1 MLFQYIVITLLAVRA
16 ENSADE
22 RIVQAAHMRRC
33 FDDYGLLN
41 ADEVLLAKK

>member
-1 MLFQYIVITLLAVRA
+1 MLFPCLAITLRAVRA

-22 RIVQAAHMRRC
+22 RLVQAAHMRRC

-41 ADEVLLAKK
+41 ADAVLLAKK

>member
-22 RIVQAAHMRRC
+22 RLVQAAHMRRC
-33 FDDYGLLN
+33 YDENGLLN
-41 ADEVLLAKK
+41 ADAVLLAKK